1 MFLNF
6 FNSQAKTVVW
16 AAFILGAAGLVSRV
30 LGLIRDRLLA
40 GKFGAG
46 DELDVYFAAFRIP
59 DFIYGILIVGGITAV
74 FLPAFSEYFQKNKE
88 QAWEFANNLLN
99 CLLVLLVFSCL
110 ILFIFAPLI
119 IDLVVPGF
127 SPEKKEL
134 TVSLTR
140 IMFLSPLFFGIS
152 SIFSGILHYFN
163 RFLIFSLAPIL
174 YNLSI
179 IFGILFLVPIFGLY
193 GLAYGVILG
202 AFLQMLLQIPGVINS
217 GYKYLP
223 ILRFKDPGLIKVF
236 KLMIPRMISVFGHYI
251 NLIIVTAIASGL
263 AVGSVTIL
271 NFANNLQ
278 RLPIG
283 LIGISFALASF
294 PSLSRAWANKTKQT
308 FFKNFSL
315 IFRQILF
322 LIIPISLLMFL
333 MRTQIIQIVLG
344 TGKFGLEETRLTAA
358 MLGIFCLGIF
368 AAACLPFFAKVF
380 YSIKDTKTPTI
391 IALSSIALN
400 IVLCFL
406 FVWLLAPGIN
416 VFREIVINLLNLQ
429 ELTDIAVIGLA
440 LALSIS
446 GIFHFFLLLF
456 FLKKRLSEEDKSSS
470 STFRSAHVKEIDFKE
485 IWQSLKKIIIASI
498 LMGTSVYFSKQIL
511 ADLINVAL
519 LPGLIFQTITAGFI
533 GVFVYLLTAY
543 FLKCREIK
551 NIRRLITW

>member
-1 MFLNF
+1 MFSNF
-6 FNSQAKTVVW
+6 FNSQTKTVVF

-59 DFIYGILIVGGITAV
+59 DFVYGILIVGGITAV
-74 FLPAFSEYFQKNKE
+74 FLPAFSEYFQKRKE

-99 CLLVLLVFSCL
+99 CFLILLVFFCL
-110 ILFIFAPLI
+110 LLFAFTPFI

-140 IMFLSPLFFGIS
+140 IMFFSPLFFGIS
-152 SIFSGILHYFN
+152 SIFSGVLHYFN

-179 IFGILFLVPIFGLY
+179 IFGILFLVPNFGLY
-193 GLAYGVILG
+193 GLAFGVILG
-202 AFLQMLLQIPGVINS
+202 AFLQMLLQIPGIINC
-217 GYKYLP
+217 GYKYLL
-223 ILRFKDPGLIKVF
+223 ILRFKDPRIIKVF
-236 KLMIPRMISVFGHYI
+236 KLMIPRMIGVFGFYI

-263 AVGSVTIL
+263 AVGSVAIL

-294 PSLSRAWANKTKQT
+294 PSLSLAWTNKTKQT

-333 MRTQIIQIVLG
+333 MRTQITQIILG
-344 TGKFGLEETRLTAA
+344 TGKFGLEETKLTAA

-368 AAACLPFFAKVF
+368 AAACLPFLAKVF
-380 YSIKDTKTPTI
+380 YSIKDTKTPAI
-391 IALSSIALN
+391 IALYSVALN

-406 FVWLLAPGIN
+406 FVWLLAPGISA
-416 VFREIVINLLNLQ
+416 FREIIINFLNLQ
-429 ELTDIAVIGLA
+429 ELTDISVLGLA

-446 GIFHFFLLLF
+446 GIFHFFLLLI
-456 FLKKRLSEEDKSSS
+456 FLKKRI
-470 STFRSAHVKEIDFKE
+470 EIDFKE
-485 IWQSLKKIIIASI
+485 IWQSLKKIGIATI
-498 LMGTSVYFSKQIL
+498 LMGINVWLFKQIT
-511 ADLINVAL
+511 AHLINVDV
-519 LPGLIFQTITAGFI
+519 LPALIFQTIASGII
-533 GVFVYLLTAY
+533 GVFVYLLIAC
-543 FLKCREIK
+543 LLRCQEIRK
-551 NIRRLITW
+551 FAGSDPTL

>member
-6 FNSQAKTVVW
+6 FNFQAKTVVW

-202 AFLQMLLQIPGVINS
+202 AFLQMLLQIPGAINS

-380 YSIKDTKTPTI
+380 YSIKDTKTPAI
-391 IALSSIALN
+391 IALSSMALN

-456 FLKKRLSEEDKSSS
+456 FLKKRLSEENKSSS

-498 LMGTSVYFSKQIL
+498 LMGASVYFSKQIL